1 MKEQGAIVVLKE
13 GREKAILRGHPWVF
27 SGAVLKEPAHLEP
40 GSSVTIHSQN
50 GRFLANGYH
59 NSLSQ
64 IRVRV
69 VGLLADERWEQSL
82 ISARIKAAIDR
93 RANIGKGDTDAV
105 RLVSSEADLLPGIIV
120 DRYGDAVVFQLLTA
134 GAQRVRG
141 EVVDILVDLLNPRI
155 LVERSDERTNRER
168 EGLKEHKEL
177 LKGSMEELT
186 VVCREN
192 GMKFWVDLWQGH
204 KTGFYCDQ
212 RDNRAIVAAYAGA
225 RRVLN
230 LFCYTG
236 GFSVACAR
244 GGARQ
249 VVSVDSSRDALAL
262 GENNFQLNGLD
273 RPDFATWVMADVFDY
288 QRQLLAAGELFDM
301 VIVDPP
307 KFVTS
312 KAHLIRATRGYKDL
326 NMHALKLLRP
336 GGLLATFSCSGLV
349 GHELFWQIVF
359 GAAADTGD
367 RLQVL
372 RLLQQAEDHPPLIN
386 FPESLYL
393 KGMLCRKI

>member
-1 MKEQGAIVVLKE
+1 M
-13 GREKAILRGHPWVF
+13 
-27 SGAVLKEPAHLEP
+27 
-40 GSSVTIHSQN
+40 
-50 GRFLANGYH
+50 
-59 NSLSQ
+59 
-64 IRVRV
+64 
-69 VGLLADERWEQSL
+69 
-82 ISARIKAAIDR
+82 
-93 RANIGKGDTDAV
+93 
-105 RLVSSEADLLPGIIV
+105 
-120 DRYGDAVVFQLLTA
+120 
-134 GAQRVRG
+134 
-141 EVVDILVDLLNPRI
+141 
-155 LVERSDERTNRER
+155 
-168 EGLKEHKEL
+168 
-177 LKGSMEELT
+177 
-186 VVCREN
+186 
-192 GMKFWVDLWQGH
+192 
-204 KTGFYCDQ
+204 
-212 RDNRAIVAAYAGA
+212 
-225 RRVLN
+225 
-230 LFCYTG
+230 
-236 GFSVACAR
+236 
-244 GGARQ
+244 
-249 VVSVDSSRDALAL
+249 AL